1 MSTAKHLLPSNS
13 SLLEKR
19 LADVLKVAV
28 QNELPIKSLINPD
41 TCPAPL
47 LPYLAWTFSVDG
59 WEENW
64 DESKK
69 RNEIKQSFYV
79 HKKKGTV
86 SAVRRIVESMGYDF
100 SIIEWFNDKPPA
112 KPGTFKIEVEIANV
126 GISNK
131 VFEELDRLIEDAKPV
146 SRHLTQLAITSTI
159 KNKANAH
166 IGSFIGEIITV
177 YPKDNA

>member
-19 LADVLKVAV
+19 LAEVLKIAV

-47 LPYLAWTFSVDG
+47 LPYLAWTFSVDD

-79 HKKKGTV
+79 HTKKGTV
-86 SAVRRIVESMGYDF
+86 SAVRKIVESMGYDF
-100 SIIEWFNDKPPA
+100 NIVEWFNDKPRRSP
-112 KPGTFKIEVEIANV
+112 E
-126 GISNK
+126 
-131 VFEELDRLIEDAKPV
+131 RLK
-146 SRHLTQLAITSTI
+146 LKL
-159 KNKANAH
+159 K
-166 IGSFIGEIITV
+166 
-177 YPKDNA
+177 